1 MEIYTIKKA
10 SSNDSK
16 ILAQM
21 ARKIWNNDSVEELE
35 QEFNEF
41 AVNSDMAS
49 FIKYVDRN
57 Q

>member
-35 QEFNEF
+35 KSLMSSQ
-41 AVNSDMAS
+41 
-49 FIKYVDRN
+49 
-57 Q
+57 